1 MERGKEETEKYIFRG
16 GERKGG
22 KYLEKESIDFVEE
35 KKNGEGTREKEEN
48 IKKTKIF
55 GSRRRSKKMKK

>member
-1 MERGKEETEKYIFRG
+1 MESGKEEREKYIFRG
-16 GERKGG
+16 GEWKGG
-22 KYLEKESIDFVEE
+22 KHLEKENIDFVEE